1 MIYYNH
7 SATNTK
13 NKKERSKKMQ
23 VHKSVIKRARQ
34 NKKRYL
40 RNTAAK
46 SRMKTLIKNV
56 HAAVATKEGVE
67 ISLSEAI
74 SAIDKAANKGIIH
87 KNAANR
93 KKSRLCLNINNAT
106 K

>member
-1 MIYYNH
+1 
-7 SATNTK
+7 
-13 NKKERSKKMQ
+13 MQ

-34 NKKRYL
+34 NKKRNL
-40 RNTAAK
+40 KNTAVK

-56 HAAVATKEGVE
+56 HTATATKEGVE
-67 ISLSEAI
+67 ISLAEAI

-93 KKSRLCLNINNAT
+93 KKSRLCLSVNVA

>member
-1 MIYYNH
+1 
-7 SATNTK
+7 
-13 NKKERSKKMQ
+13 MQ
-23 VHKSVIKRARQ
+23 VHKSVIKRERQ
-34 NKKRYL
+34 SKKRNI

-56 HAAVATKEGVE
+56 HAATAIKEGVE
-67 ISLSEAI
+67 ISLAEAI

-93 KKSRLCLNINNAT
+93 KKSRLCLSVNVA

>member
-1 MIYYNH
+1 
-7 SATNTK
+7 
-13 NKKERSKKMQ
+13 MQ

-34 NKKRYL
+34 NKKRCL
-40 RNTAAK
+40 RNAATK

-56 HAAVATKEGVE
+56 HTAVVAKEGVE

-87 KNAANR
+87 KNTANR
-93 KKSRLCLNINNAT
+93 KKSRLCQNVQTT
-106 K
+106 KQQTG